1 MSGGRGEWARIA
13 LLFTVLAAAAT
24 WPQIVRPDSIP
35 DHRDAWLNLWRLAW
49 VAHQLPRDPAHLF
62 DANIHYPEKR
72 TLAYSDATLLQGI
85 VAAPFLW
92 MGVALPHV
100 HTALVIGSFVF
111 SGVAM
116 WMLVTALTGMS
127 SAGIAAG
134 IVFAF
139 APYRFDHYMHLE
151 LLWSGWMPLTLLML
165 HRTFDA
171 GARGAGVAAGL
182 LFAAQG
188 FSSIYYA
195 VFFATAL
202 VPFVLLACD
211 PKRLRWRSMLA
222 LCCGALIAGL
232 LLRLYLTPYRDVS
245 QTLGERSE
253 AEALMYSAG
262 PGHYLSATPD
272 NSIYGGLADRFG
284 RAEKRLFP
292 GLVALG
298 LAAAALWPPLSRV
311 RLAYLAGLLLAL
323 DLSLGPRGLSYGFL
337 REYAFP
343 YRGLRV
349 PARAAA
355 VALVFLAA
363 LAGFGWARVRKSPW
377 VRRLPSGWPAVILIV
392 LAAEYI
398 AVPRQLISAPTQPE
412 PVYAWL
418 ASRPDDGAVVEIPLP
433 DEHALPLHDA
443 QFAHRSTFH
452 WHRIV
457 NGYSGNVPASY
468 VEFIRL
474 AREFPSEAALA
485 WLREARVR
493 YIVVHERF
501 LGRAE
506 YGVMLE
512 ALRREPGFREHGP
525 FGSAGQE
532 ATVFDMNPIA
542 GDGR

>member
-1 MSGGRGEWARIA
+1 MSRGRGEWAGIA
-13 LLFTVLAAAAT
+13 LLFTVLSAAAT
-24 WPQIVRPDSIP
+24 WPQIVRPAGIP

-92 MGVALPHV
+92 MGAALPHV

-222 LCCGALIAGL
+222 LGGGALIAGL
-232 LLRLYLTPYRDVS
+232 LLWLYLTPYRDVS
-245 QTLGERSE
+245 RTVGERSE
-253 AEALMYSAG
+253 GEALMYSAG

-272 NSIYGGLADRFG
+272 NYVYGGLADRFG

-363 LAGFGWARVRKSPW
+363 LAGFGWARVRESSW

-392 LAAEYI
+392 MAVEYI

-452 WHRIV
+452 WHPIV
-457 NGYSGNVPASY
+457 NGYSGNVPPSY

-474 AREFPSEAALA
+474 ARAFPSEAALA

-501 LGRAE
+501 LGGAA

-512 ALRREPGFREHGP
+512 ALRRQPGFLEHGP

-532 ATVFDMNPIA
+532 ATVFDMNPVA